1 VEGSFGEATGAVLV
15 VVALVLTSCAGPRNG
30 LNTTASTCFRGL
42 PAAADA
48 VGHKGTLV
56 GVRRVKTDGLV
67 DRVAQA
73 SRIQRGSVCLVAYR
87 GPFARA
93 DVPGADPSGPGTY
106 AVVALDDRGAHVLA
120 TFVIDELPV
129 RFQHNV

>member
-1 VEGSFGEATGAVLV
+1 VNRVRRLLMG
-15 VVALVLTSCAGPRNG
+15 VALTLTACAGPRNG

-56 GVRRVKTDGLV
+56 GVRRVRTGELAH
-67 DRVAQA
+67 RVAQA
-73 SRIQRGSVCLVAYR
+73 GRIPAGSLCLIAYR
-87 GPFARA
+87 GQFAHNE
-93 DVPGADPSGPGTY
+93 VPGADPSGPGAY
-106 AVVALDDRGAHVLA
+106 AVVALDDRGARVLA
-120 TFVIDELPV
+120 TFVLDQLPV